1 MRDICLVLLKLGL
14 EITSIQWILHSHKCE
29 TILQVH
35 VNNTQPDIYPAPRS
49 LSTSTHKLN
58 LLDATDAPQFV
69 EGVVGLGSFLASMR
83 MP

>member
-35 VNNTQPDIYPAPRS
+35 VNNTQPDIYRKAPHLS
-49 LSTSTHKLN
+49 LAVHYIN
-58 LLDATDAPQFV
+58 LTTWIILYV
-69 EGVVGLGSFLASMR
+69 YII
-83 MP
+83 